1 MARPFSY
8 PEVAAL
14 EVGQV
19 CDVLAPV
26 SEVRRKS
33 GLYGRRNNKR
43 FSVVESSEGGCTDAV
58 PSRAR
63 VMRLPD
69 PPLTSL
75 MG

>member
-33 GLYGRRNNKR
+33 GLYGKRNNKR
-43 FSVVESSEGGCTDAV
+43 FRIDRWEGSEVCRVTRLPVTDAEL
-58 PSRAR
+58 PSAA
-63 VMRLPD
+63 
-69 PPLTSL
+69 
-75 MG
+75 